1 MTLILVGVDQV
12 RANVGR
18 HLGYAPEIIVSQHQL
33 DEFTHA
39 TGTPGHDGYMAL
51 SLSNLFLPKI
61 VEIQGFEMGV
71 NYGCEAVR
79 FGSPV
84 TAGARVRAGALLQS
98 ATDVPGGLQTL
109 MVITVEILSAESTSG
124 CACTIESLSRWY

>member
-1 MTLILVGVDQV
+1 MTLILVGADHV

-18 HLGYAPEIIVSQHQL
+18 HLGHSPEITVSQHQL
-33 DEFTHA
+33 DQFTQA

-61 VEIQGFEMGV
+61 VEIQGFDMGV

-79 FGSPV
+79 FASPI
-84 TAGARVRAGALLQS
+84 TAGARVRAGARLQS

-109 MVITVEILSAESTSG
+109 MLITVEILSTTNTVEN
-124 CACTIESLSRWY
+124 ACTIESLSRWY